1 MQGGAYLRKLQY
13 CFYWSNCFTLL
24 KLCHVC
30 LYILLG
36 KVSTLLEWAD
46 ELLCLWS
53 HAVAC
58 LWQCFYTT
66 SGTPL
71 WIFFENSS
79 DLLASLI
86 EAIYLFLV
94 RMSTSLQETTKLDFL
109 LVKKK
114 QHQIEQYILNY
125 DINWRWTQYTIH
137 TLSFL
142 NIFPHQ
148 SMSPYLREQ
157 KSNKLLYIL
166 LLSPTKLNIFTLSL
180 SWWTLL
186 ALL

>member
-1 MQGGAYLRKLQY
+1 MQTFLWHPLTPKCTWLSQNKSKKTLRKYWENFFRNYALFYMQGGGAYLRKLQY

-125 DINWRWTQYTIH
+125 DINWRRTQ
-137 TLSFL
+137 
-142 NIFPHQ
+142 
-148 SMSPYLREQ
+148 
-157 KSNKLLYIL
+157 
-166 LLSPTKLNIFTLSL
+166 
-180 SWWTLL
+180 
-186 ALL
+186 